1 MCLLKLFVFLFEHC
15 FHCCFLILVKPSAAS
30 SSNQLAITAS
40 NSQDVG
46 AKRLRCDEQAE
57 LNNEIEDLDARI
69 QNKNQPVL
77 MAVYHD
83 AVSLNEM
90 LAIVVTLPSGVKDVV
105 FALLGTGPETNLVE
119 IGYTWPGVVYNVD
132 ALFASALA
140 AETIT
145 LTSPKI
151 VALKAEL
158 ENHRDHINSKPRG
171 SIQLTL
177 PISVKT
183 DPDSIKYKLA
193 KGKNGEI
200 VLMAD
205 LCTLQRAY
213 TAIKPEFDCH
223 FKEF

>member
-105 FALLGTGPETNLVE
+105 FALLGTGPKTNLVE

-213 TAIKPEFDCH
+213 TAIKPEFDCD
-223 FKEF
+223 FEEF